1 MGLDRQETS
10 LAPAVSRAVQVL
22 ELLGDARGVPQS
34 LAELSRTLGAAKSSV
49 SNVCSVLED
58 ARLIHRNEAGYLLGR
73 RTVEF
78 GGAYLSTFDQVREFY
93 RIVADSEI
101 LRNELVQIA
110 VLEGT
115 DALYLARHEGRAPLR
130 LTASIGDKLPASLAA
145 VGVALLAQLP
155 PERVDALYTDVELPR
170 LTERST
176 STLPALHEKLE
187 ATRERGYSIDRGEV
201 FPNAIGIALTV
212 PGLHIDTTPF
222 AVCVS
227 TFEGFGAPDL
237 PEQQVQAIVAAL
249 REAAQGLANPMAPGA
264 L

>member
-1 MGLDRQETS
+1 M
-10 LAPAVSRAVQVL
+10 SRAVGIV
-22 ELLGDARGVPQS
+22 ELLAEARGVPQS
-34 LAELSRTLGAAKSSV
+34 LAEISRALGAAKSSV
-49 SNVCSVLED
+49 SNVCSVLEE
-58 ARLIHRNEAGYLLGR
+58 ARLIHRNDAGYLLGR

-93 RIVADSEI
+93 RVTADSEV
-101 LRNELVQIA
+101 LKNELVQIA

-130 LTASIGDKLPASLAA
+130 LTASIGDKLPASISA
-145 VGVALLAQLP
+145 VGVALLADLP
-155 PERVDALYTDVELPR
+155 PDEVDALYADVELPR

-176 STLPALHEKLE
+176 STLAALQEKLA

-227 TFEGFGAPDL
+227 TFEGFGAPEL
-237 PEQQVQAIVAAL
+237 PQEQVETIVAAL
-249 REAAQGLANPMAPGA
+249 REAAQALANPMAPGA